1 MVKAHELRI
10 PFTWQE
16 RHVVIKDRVWFLPPR
31 VCNDPFVFEGW
42 DHPELFGA
50 SRPIRIEYC
59 SGNGSWIIDQAKKDP
74 HSNWL
79 AVEKQFYRA
88 RLIWAKIKN
97 LGLDNLAVALAE
109 GLELTE
115 RYIPSSS
122 VEEIF
127 VNFPD
132 PWPKRRHGKHRIIK
146 EEFVNQLARIIKPKG
161 TATLVTDD
169 EDYSKI
175 MIQEMQNT
183 PDFISQ
189 IAAPY
194 YIETPANYGT
204 SFFDS
209 LFRGQEKVIRL
220 HKFERV

>member
-1 MVKAHELRI
+1 MVKAHDLRI

-31 VCNDPFVFEGW
+31 VCNDPFVFPGW

-50 SRPIRIEYC
+50 ARPIRIEYC

-146 EEFVNQLARIIKPKG
+146 EDFVKELSRIIKPKG

-175 MIQEMQNT
+175 MIHEMQKN
-183 PDFISQ
+183 PDFMSQ

-194 YIETPANYGT
+194 FAENPAEYGT